1 MACFGVLGS
10 DAARS
15 WFACGGLGSAA
26 PVHLPL
32 VNLSNAWKSGDKILN
47 EAINLLPN
55 LIIAGAIFIVF
66 VIVARVGKSLIER
79 LGERRRMR
87 QNAALLLGKLAQTI
101 VVILGFLIAVSII
114 APSFTAGDLI
124 KTLGIGGVAIGF
136 AFQNILQN
144 FLAGILLLLHEPF
157 RIGEQISVTGLEG
170 IVDTIQTR
178 ATIIH
183 TKDGDRVVIPNA
195 TLFTNP
201 VTVRRAAGSQQDVSS
216 SEAPSA
222 VQAHARPEVGGPAKQ
237 TESAEK
243 TPESGEGKG

>member
-1 MACFGVLGS
+1 MALV
-10 DAARS
+10 R
-15 WFACGGLGSAA
+15 
-26 PVHLPL
+26 LPP

-55 LIIAGAIFIVF
+55 LVIAGAIFIVF
-66 VIVARVGKSLIER
+66 VIAARVCKSLIER
-79 LGERRRMR
+79 LGERRKMR
-87 QNAALLLGKLAQTI
+87 QNASLLLGKLTQTL

-157 RIGEQISVTGLEG
+157 RIGDQISVTGLEG

-201 VTVRRAAGSQQDVSS
+201 VTVRSGEAAQQRRPRRENGTEGE
-216 SEAPSA
+216 EAPSA
-222 VQAHARPEVGGPAKQ
+222 AQAHAKAEVGGPAKQ
-237 TESAEK
+237 
-243 TPESGEGKG
+243 

>member
-1 MACFGVLGS
+1 MGWIGLSRIGVAS
-10 DAARS
+10 
-15 WFACGGLGSAA
+15 GGFMRGRLWSEA
-26 PVHLPL
+26 PVHLAP
-32 VNLSNAWKSGDKILN
+32 VDVSNAWKSGDKILN

-55 LIIAGAIFIVF
+55 LIIAAAIFIVF
-66 VIVARVGKSLIER
+66 LIVGRVGKSLIER
-79 LGERRRMR
+79 LGERRKMR

-101 VVILGFLIAVSII
+101 VVILGFLIAVSVV
-114 APSFTAGDLI
+114 APSFTASDLI

-157 RIGEQISVTGLEG
+157 RIGDQISVTGLEG

-201 VTVRRAAGSQQDVSS
+201 VTVRGTKTAEQDGSRGEGAQ
-216 SEAPSA
+216 EGKGAPSA
-222 VQAHARPEVGGPAKQ
+222 AQAHVRTEVRGPDA
-237 TESAEK
+237 AEK
-243 TPESGEGKG
+243 K